1 MPKKKA
7 RRPSRN
13 SAQHKQTRK
22 RDELA
27 EKRAHRERRLLLE
40 QFVSWRTASVPRGAA
55 ENEAAHVETLLNLK
69 ADQLDVV
76 DPTWWSLDLIELLLL
91 DVVPRKVIQPREL
104 AMEQGPA
111 LQQFFDFLAAQGL
124 WHERSDPVQQ
134 ARQLVEELEFEA
146 LEALDDPTRRSFS
159 GNILAYAANLGVT
172 PQEPQALEDFF
183 DWYNTALTIDERRAI
198 SDTGRLDDPSTPFE
212 PGMSGSRRPAARGSA
227 FFPPAQEE
235 SVFWPD
241 DEVIAG
247 ELDYELEDAE
257 FDQPPL
263 SWPWFLPEGIDYPVS
278 EEEWGALRDDPATF
292 AALFEELPIVRRAA
306 TLLDF
311 IGESRQVTST
321 GALRRAD
328 VETLIEQWGLDPGP
342 RKVTSMWDVPEIVG
356 PWRALVAGQWL
367 DVGRTKVYREPDG
380 GPVPDVEDSQ
390 AYTEFGQVL
399 ITALL
404 MTMAFDDVDGL
415 QGGPDTFTA
424 LMLSAAPGGVEI
436 LQDVPPGVLSGDEDI
451 EEDVEKI
458 SRLWR
463 TLSDLEQLSDLGLL
477 RREDVADGASAR
489 YIGNVAVLLMINA
502 VLTMLAEGGEGM

>member
-40 QFVSWRTASVPRGAA
+40 QFVSWRIASVPRGAA
-55 ENEAAHVETLLNLK
+55 ENEATHVETLLNLK
-69 ADQLDVV
+69 ADQLGVV

-91 DVVPRKVIQPREL
+91 EVVPRKVIQPREL

-134 ARQLVEELEFEA
+134 ARRLVEGLEFEA
-146 LEALDDPTRRSFS
+146 LEALDDPTRRSLS
-159 GNILAYAANLGVT
+159 GNLLAYAATLGVT

-198 SDTGRLDDPSTPFE
+198 SDTGRLDEPSTPFE
-212 PGMSGSRRPAARGSA
+212 PGMSGSGRPAARGSA
-227 FFPPAQEE
+227 FFPPSQEE
-235 SVFWPD
+235 SAFWPD
-241 DEVIAG
+241 DDVIG
-247 ELDYELEDAE
+247 GKLDDELEDAE
-257 FDQPPL
+257 FDHAPL

-278 EEEWGALRDDPATF
+278 DEEWEALRDDPAAF
-292 AALFEELPIVRRAA
+292 AALFDEVPMVQRAA
-306 TLLDF
+306 QLLAF

-328 VETLIEQWGLDPGP
+328 VDTLIEQWGLDPGP

-356 PWRALVAGQWL
+356 PWTALVAGEWL
-367 DVGRTKVYREPDG
+367 DMGRTKVYREPG
-380 GPVPDVEDSQ
+380 GDPVPDREDSQ
-390 AYTEFGQVL
+390 AYTEFGKVI
-399 ITALL
+399 ITTLL
-404 MTMAFDDVDGL
+404 MTMVFDEVDGL

-436 LQDVPPGVLSGDEDI
+436 LQDVPPGLLSGDDDI
-451 EEDVEKI
+451 DGDVERI

-463 TLSDLEQLSDLGLL
+463 TLSDLEQLSDFGLL
-477 RREDVADGASAR
+477 RREDVADGASTR
-489 YIGNVAVLLMINA
+489 YIGNTAVLLMVNA
-502 VLTMLAEGGEGM
+502 VLAMLAEGAEGM